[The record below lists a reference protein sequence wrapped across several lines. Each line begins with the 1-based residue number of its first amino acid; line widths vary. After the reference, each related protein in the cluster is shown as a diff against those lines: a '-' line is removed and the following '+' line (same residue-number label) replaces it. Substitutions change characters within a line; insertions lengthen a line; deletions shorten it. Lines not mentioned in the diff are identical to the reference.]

1 VNHLDESF
9 VREYCARTG
18 KPLPEGIAPAPGKRS
33 KYGNVKT
40 VVDGVE
46 YDSKREAA
54 RAGELALMQKA
65 GEIRGFAEQVRFLL
79 ADRVTYIADFVVL
92 NNDGTY
98 TVEDAKGFRTDVYKL
113 KRRLMRSVH
122 GIEIKEV

>member
-1 VNHLDESF
+1 VNHLDEDF

-18 KPLPEGIAPAPGKRS
+18 KPLPEGIAPAQKRS

-40 VVDGVE
+40 EQDGRV